1 MKTSTKLKSYFTLV
15 VVQKIKKK
23 KNNSTNSVKVKMKD
37 DVFMKALQD

>member
-37 DVFMKALQD
+37 HVFMKALQD

>member
-23 KNNSTNSVKVKMKD
+23 KKNSTNSVKVKMKD
-37 DVFMKALQD
+37 DVFMKAL

>member
-37 DVFMKALQD
+37 DVFMKAL

>member
-23 KNNSTNSVKVKMKD
+23 NNNSTNSVKVKMKD
-37 DVFMKALQD
+37 DVFMKAL

>member
-23 KNNSTNSVKVKMKD
+23 KKNNSTNSVKVKMKN
-37 DVFMKALQD
+37 DVFMKAL